1 MRPMPSNHPIPA
13 AGHRKYPAISIP
25 GTALQVC
32 VDYADVLAHTL
43 KINRPLFERFII
55 VTAPH
60 DIETQ
65 EICRDY
71 DIELVVTERFWHDGA
86 FFNKAAGLNEGL
98 RRASTDLVCSV
109 DADTI
114 LPPAVLHH
122 VACISDRES
131 LYGMARKIHL
141 TYADYL
147 TETGEIR
154 ATAPGYTIGF
164 CQLFWRSS
172 AFFPGEFEESYLT
185 AAHYDIEFMAH
196 WPASRRLHLGNLVA
210 SHIGPRQINWFGR
223 HAQASPSNL
232 TTTQAITDA
241 RAAYDRFIGKIT
253 ALHSSRQLLIQNVGS
268 RPGTNVVIDVCSES
282 DRAQICLG
290 EIRGG
295 GFVEVPINLTGTS
308 AKATLHWSDSSGERC
323 CGEVPINFR

>member
-1 MRPMPSNHPIPA
+1 MSRQRSNQTTQA
-13 AGHRKYPAISIP
+13 TGRRKYPANSIH
-25 GTALQVC
+25 GTAVQVC

-43 KINRPLFERFII
+43 AINRPLFERFII

-65 EICRDY
+65 KICSAH
-71 DIELVVTERFWHDGA
+71 DIELVATESFWHAGA

-98 RRASTDLVCSV
+98 RRASTNLICSL

-122 VACISDRES
+122 VTRINDHES

-147 TETGEIR
+147 TGTGETR

-164 CQLFWRSS
+164 FQLFWRSS
-172 AFFPGEFEESYLT
+172 AFFPGAFDESYPT

-196 WPASRRLHLGNLVA
+196 WPASRRMHLGDLVA
-210 SHIGPRQINWFGR
+210 SHIGPRQVNWFGR
-223 HAQASPSNL
+223 RSHAPSSNS
-232 TTTQAITDA
+232 TTDRTTAA
-241 RAAYDRFIGKIT
+241 AHAAYDRFIGKIT
-253 ALHSSRQLLIQNVGS
+253 ALQSSRQLLIQNVG
-268 RPGTNVVIDVCSES
+268 RRAGANVIVDIRRES
-282 DRAQICLG
+282 AVERISLG
-290 EIRGG
+290 NLRGG
-295 GFVEVPINLTGTS
+295 GFVEAPVALTATS
-308 AKATLHWSDSSGERC
+308 DKATLYWSDSSDERC
-323 CGEVPINFR
+323 CADVPINFR

>member
-1 MRPMPSNHPIPA
+1 MRPTLSNRVTERRNGPT
-13 AGHRKYPAISIP
+13 SLIP
-25 GTALQVC
+25 GTAVQVC

-43 KINRPLFERFII
+43 TINRRFFERFII

-65 EICRDY
+65 EICRNY
-71 DIELVVTERFWHDGA
+71 DVELVVSERFWQDGA

-98 RRASTDLVCSV
+98 RHAATDLVCSL

-114 LPPAVLHH
+114 LPTSVLHH
-122 VACISDRES
+122 VACIDDRES

-147 TETGEIR
+147 TDTGEIR
-154 ATAPGYTIGF
+154 ATGPGYTIGF
-164 CQLFWRSS
+164 FQLFWRSS
-172 AFFPGEFEESYLT
+172 AFFPGAFEESYST

-196 WPASRRLHLGNLVA
+196 WPANRRKHLGDLVA
-210 SHIGPRQINWFGR
+210 SHIGARQINWFGR
-223 HAQASPSNL
+223 HSHAPQSSV
-232 TTTQAITDA
+232 TTA

-253 ALHSSRQLLIQNVGS
+253 ALRSSRQLLIQNVGS
-268 RPGTNVVIDVCSES
+268 RSGTNVVIDIRTDS
-282 DRAQICLG
+282 DRTQICLA

-295 GFVEVPINLTGTS
+295 GFVEMPINLTG
-308 AKATLHWSDSSGERC
+308 ANPEATLHWSDGNGETC
-323 CGEVPINFR
+323 CGEVPVAFR

>member
-1 MRPMPSNHPIPA
+1 MRPTRSNQA
-13 AGHRKYPAISIP
+13 TEHRKGPTNSIP
-25 GTALQVC
+25 GTAVQVC
-32 VDYADVLAHTL
+32 VDYADVLGHTL
-43 KINRPLFERFII
+43 RINRPLFDRFII

-71 DIELVVTERFWHDGA
+71 DVELVVSERFWHDGA

-98 RRASTDLVCSV
+98 RHAATDLVCSV

-114 LPPAVLHH
+114 LPPSVLHH
-122 VACISDRES
+122 VACINDRES

-147 TETGEIR
+147 TESGEIR

-164 CQLFWRSS
+164 FQLFWRSS

-196 WPASRRLHLGNLVA
+196 WPASRRMHLGDLVA

-223 HAQASPSNL
+223 HSHAPQCSL
-232 TTTQAITDA
+232 TTA

-253 ALHSSRQLLIQNVGS
+253 ALRSSRQLLIQNVGS
-268 RPGTNVVIDVCSES
+268 RSGTNVVIDIRADS
-282 DRAQICLG
+282 DRTRICLG

-295 GFVEVPINLTGTS
+295 GFVEVPINLTGAN
-308 AKATLHWSDSSGERC
+308 AKATLHWSDSTGERC
-323 CGEVPINFR
+323 SGDVPVNFR

>member
-1 MRPMPSNHPIPA
+1 MQSNHLIQTT
-13 AGHRKYPAISIP
+13 GRRKYPTDSIP
-25 GTALQVC
+25 GTAIQVC

-60 DIETQ
+60 DIETK

-98 RRASTDLVCSV
+98 RRATTDLVCSV

-114 LPPAVLHH
+114 LPPSVLHD
-122 VACISDRES
+122 VACINDRES

-141 TYADYL
+141 TYDDYL
-147 TETGEIR
+147 TGTGEIR
-154 ATAPGYTIGF
+154 ATAPAYIIGF
-164 CQLFWRSS
+164 FQLFWRSS
-172 AFFPGEFEESYLT
+172 TFFPGEFDESYRT
-185 AAHYDIEFMAH
+185 AAHYDIEFMTH
-196 WPASRRLHLGNLVA
+196 WPASRRIHLGDLIA

-223 HAQASPSNL
+223 DSHALQSNL
-232 TTTQAITDA
+232 TTARAITDA
-241 RAAYDRFIGKIT
+241 RAAYDKFIGKIT

-268 RPGTNVVIDVCSES
+268 QPGMNVVIDIRSES
-282 DRAQICLG
+282 DRVRIYL
-290 EIRGG
+290 EKIRGG
-295 GFVEVPINLTGTS
+295 GFVEVPINLTGAS
-308 AKATLHWSDSSGERC
+308 AEATLLWSDRSGKRY
-323 CGEVPINFR
+323 CGHAPVNFR